1 MIPITLVKTTDDYS
15 VSEVIID
22 ASKIFEPQKRKEKKT
37 IDKDI
42 SSAKKNS
49 ESNIINQFYSFFSC
63 RERSE
68 RIAKKAIE
76 ASILSTKF

>member
-1 MIPITLVKTTDDYS
+1 MKTTDDYLE
-15 VSEVIID
+15 SEVIID
-22 ASKIFEPQKRKEKKT
+22 ASKNVEPQKRKEKKT
-37 IDKDI
+37 AEKDI

-68 RIAKKAIE
+68 RIVKKAIE
-76 ASILSTKF
+76 ASIPSTKF

>member
-1 MIPITLVKTTDDYS
+1 LKTTDDYS
-15 VSEVIID
+15 ESEVIIN
-22 ASKIFEPQKRKEKKT
+22 ASKNFEPQKRKEKKT
-37 IDKDI
+37 VEKDL

-68 RIAKKAIE
+68 RIVKKAIE
-76 ASILSTKF
+76 VSIPSTKF

>member
-1 MIPITLVKTTDDYS
+1 LKTTDDYS
-15 VSEVIID
+15 ESEVIIN
-22 ASKIFEPQKRKEKKT
+22 ASKNFEPQKRKEKKT
-37 IDKDI
+37 VEKDL

-68 RIAKKAIE
+68 RIVEKAIE
-76 ASILSTKF
+76 VSIPSTKF

>member
-1 MIPITLVKTTDDYS
+1 LKTTDDYS
-15 VSEVIID
+15 ESEVIIE
-22 ASKIFEPQKRKEKKT
+22 ASKNFEPQKRKEKKT
-37 IDKDI
+37 VEKDI

-76 ASILSTKF
+76 VSMPSTKF